1 MITDD
6 FIKEMLS
13 KTKEYSIVVL
23 KAGPNE
29 NIPERQQVAWEHV
42 RRNFELREQGILS
55 IVCPIFNHQD
65 IRGIGIFNA
74 SKEELPKI
82 MDEDPGV
89 KKGMFV
95 YEILSGKSFP
105 GDSLPA

>member
-6 FIKEMLS
+6 FIKEML
-13 KTKEYSIVVL
+13 TKARDYSVVIL

-29 NIPERQQVAWEHV
+29 NTPDRQQVAWEHV

-55 IVCPIFNHQD
+55 IVCPIFGHNE
-65 IRGIGIFNA
+65 IRGIGVFNA
-74 SKEELPKI
+74 TKEDLPKI

-89 KKGMFV
+89 KKGVFV
-95 YEILSGKSFP
+95 YEVLSGKSFP